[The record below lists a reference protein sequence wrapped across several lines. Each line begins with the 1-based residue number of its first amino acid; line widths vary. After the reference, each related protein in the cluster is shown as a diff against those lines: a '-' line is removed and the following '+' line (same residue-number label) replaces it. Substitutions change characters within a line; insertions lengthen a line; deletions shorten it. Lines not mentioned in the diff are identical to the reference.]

1 MVKKFVL
8 VPNPGRRAGVVQFY
22 EFVTG
27 TNPGG
32 EEGFVTISEPRFS
45 VMVNSEKIG

>member
-1 MVKKFVL
+1 MVSSNFINVTKHEFVRD
-8 VPNPGRRAGVVQFY
+8 PNPGLRAGVVQFY

-32 EEGFVTISEPRFS
+32 
-45 VMVNSEKIG
+45 